1 MKLMFT
7 VPANLSSS
15 LFEEL
20 GPMNYLYDGV
30 NLLEEVDNN
39 ANVLARYTQGPL
51 IDEPMAQL
59 RSGSANYFEIDAIGT
74 VTC

>member
-1 MKLMFT
+1 
-7 VPANLSSS
+7 
-15 LFEEL
+15 
-20 GPMNYLYDGV
+20 MNYLYDGV